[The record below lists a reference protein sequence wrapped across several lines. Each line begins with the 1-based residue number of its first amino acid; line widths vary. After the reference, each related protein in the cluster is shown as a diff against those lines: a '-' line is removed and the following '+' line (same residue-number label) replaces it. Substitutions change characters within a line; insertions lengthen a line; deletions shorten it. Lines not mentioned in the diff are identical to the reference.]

1 MTEILRLGS
10 MILIGGFIG
19 YLTNKIAVKMLF
31 RPIKAKNILGFRFQG
46 LLPKRKS
53 TIAKSMGRVIEQEF
67 LSKDDIF
74 ETFLN
79 EETKASFKALLKERL
94 TEKIN
99 ALIPPMFKSM
109 LGTNLDG
116 MINRF
121 IEKDG
126 EDLIHEVFD
135 HLKQEGFEKLDIP
148 ALVEEK
154 VDAMDVI
161 EFERLVYDIVDKELK
176 HIEMVGLFLGMFIG
190 LAQYF
195 IVNLLS

>member
-1 MTEILRLGS
+1 MEEILRLIS
-10 MILIGGFIG
+10 MIIIGGFIG

-31 RPIKAKNILGFRFQG
+31 RPIQPKRVLMFRFQG

-67 LSKDDIF
+67 LTKDDIV

-79 EETKASFKALLKERL
+79 EETKSSFKALLKVRL

-109 LGTNLDG
+109 LGSNLDSK
-116 MINRF
+116 IKNF

-126 EDLIHEVFD
+126 EELIHEVFD
-135 HLKQEGFEKLDIP
+135 HLRNHGIEKLDIP

-154 VDAMDVI
+154 VDAMDII
-161 EFERLVYDIVDKELK
+161 EFEKLVYDIVDKELK
-176 HIEMVGLFLGMFIG
+176 HIEIVGLFLGMFIG

-195 IVNLLS
+195 IINVIQ

>member
-1 MTEILRLGS
+1 MEEILRLIS
-10 MILIGGFIG
+10 MIIIGGFIG

-31 RPIKAKNILGFRFQG
+31 RPIQPKRVLMFRFQG

-67 LSKDDIF
+67 LTKDDIV

-79 EETKASFKALLKERL
+79 EETKSSFKALLKVRL

-109 LGTNLDG
+109 LGSNLDS
-116 MINRF
+116 MIKNF

-126 EDLIHEVFD
+126 EELIHEVFD
-135 HLKQEGFEKLDIP
+135 HLRNHGIEKLDIP

-154 VDAMDVI
+154 VDAMDII
-161 EFERLVYDIVDKELK
+161 EFEKLVYDIVDKELK
-176 HIEMVGLFLGMFIG
+176 HIEIVGLFLGMFIG

-195 IVNLLS
+195 IINVIQ